1 MNWYKI
7 EQNVCSNQTQISS
20 NNQQQSTKDM
30 SRNQGR
36 VIYVLIF
43 HFFLVDICMNYQNL
57 ADGTRKYDHITVN
70 SKCDNTL
77 TYGWYR
83 FQGAAGTKM
92 VTACPPVNRFDT
104 AFPVWL
110 NGDHPTMAESKVK
123 RQICIYRFG
132 DCCDSSYTI
141 LVKRWSSYYWN
152 LQVVFPRGL

>member
-1 MNWYKI
+1 MYAVTKFKSQVTTNNKALKI
-7 EQNVCSNQTQISS
+7 CLGIKGELFTYWFSI
-20 NNQQQSTKDM
+20 
-30 SRNQGR
+30 
-36 VIYVLIF
+36 
-43 HFFLVDICMNYQNL
+43 FFLVDICMNCQNL

-104 AFPVWL
+104 TFPVWL

-141 LVKRWSSYYWN
+141 LVKRCSSYYWN